1 MTQRQM
7 QVSPFPG
14 IPLLFGENE
23 GAAPSSAVPDEAMEE
38 AERPTVIKRLCQL
51 SSTVIGH
58 RSPFTSTSRMG
69 FFYHGQQ
76 GVSMSSEDIW
86 VWPDNCRCYCK
97 WPRQ

>member
-1 MTQRQM
+1 MTQRQV

-51 SSTVIGH
+51 SSRSPVIGH
-58 RSPFTSTSRMG
+58 RSSVTLHLHFP
-69 FFYHGQQ
+69 HGILLSWTA
-76 GVSMSSEDIW
+76 GSINVI
-86 VWPDNCRCYCK
+86 RGYLGLA
-97 WPRQ
+97 